1 MNRCTDGVFIEL
13 AENELIQQYEQQV
26 KVDPQRVHDK
36 EEHDEQ
42 QQEQQQQEEEGQYS
56 PKMSSIGMDSQK
68 DENDM
73 LLQDNQQDSSHVEGL
88 FKEESVEEDN
98 QFLVETEVGWKR
110 YMMVISVLLLSIYNV
125 HLCISQ

>member
-1 MNRCTDGVFIEL
+1 MNRSTDGVFIEL
-13 AENELIQQYEQQV
+13 AENELIQQYEQQN
-26 KVDPQRVHDK
+26 KVDPQRVHDE

-42 QQEQQQQEEEGQYS
+42 QQEQQQEEEEGQYS
-56 PKMSSIGMDSQK
+56 PKMSSIVMDSQK

-73 LLQDNQQDSSHVEGL
+73 LLQDNQQDSSCVEGL

>member
-1 MNRCTDGVFIEL
+1 MNRSTDGVFIEL

-36 EEHDEQ
+36 
-42 QQEQQQQEEEGQYS
+42 EEEGQYS